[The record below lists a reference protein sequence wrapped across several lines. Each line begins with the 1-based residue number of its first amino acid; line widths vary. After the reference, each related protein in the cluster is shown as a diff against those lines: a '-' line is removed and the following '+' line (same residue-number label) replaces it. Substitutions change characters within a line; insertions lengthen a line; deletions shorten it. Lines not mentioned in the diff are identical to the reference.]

1 MDITAINDQQAGA
14 VTLETDVCI
23 AGDGPAGMIMGLFLA
38 KQGMDVIVLERS
50 TDFHQSIQQKQNES
64 SFSQLL
70 YELQLLDNVDRHIKP
85 AMKELLLFL
94 EGEKVHQLLMKP
106 LYKQDGQMNRMVLL
120 ALYRQAE
127 QFPHL
132 KLIKGASVKAVL
144 YDEEHIAGIF
154 AETTRQERYFIHS
167 KMTIGT
173 DGEPQ
178 EQIDP
183 ASLPYAAPWMTEG
196 AGEAVS
202 EAI

>member
-1 MDITAINDQQAGA
+1 MDITAIASRQAGA

-38 KQGMDVIVLERS
+38 KQGMDVIVLDRS
-50 TDFHQSIQQKQNES
+50 TDFHQSIQQKRS
-64 SFSQLL
+64 DTSFTQLM

-94 EGEKVHQLLMKP
+94 EEEKIQQLLMKP
-106 LYKQDGQMNRMVLL
+106 LYKQDGQMNRMVLM

-127 QFPHL
+127 QFLNL
-132 KLIKGASVKAVL
+132 KLLRGVSVKAVL
-144 YDEEHIAGIF
+144 YDEDQVAGIL
-154 AETTRQERYFIHS
+154 AETDQQDRYFIHS

-178 EQIDP
+178 EQIDRKIF
-183 ASLPYAAPWMTEG
+183 SDNMLWVSEDIQG
-196 AGEAVS
+196 AVS